1 MQMYAM
7 INPLVLYSSES
18 RARHRVWQ
26 SRYFSVSLA
35 CAFSRRVLFDYKVT
49 EIAFACVRFGA
60 ARSPECVPERRRGSV
75 SEARDARPL
84 LSMGNFN
91 NFSLYGIVV
100 PHLTIMVAAN
110 RHYGHVTMAQR
121 AVDARRFAWPPRRT
135 RAHPSASRA
144 LVPPGIAPGRNNAMV
159 PKKR

>member
-1 MQMYAM
+1 MDH
-7 INPLVLYSSES
+7 
-18 RARHRVWQ
+18 ARGTVWH

-35 CAFSRRVLFDYKVT
+35 CACSRRVLFDYKVT

-60 ARSPECVPERRRGSV
+60 ARARLVVPECVPERKRGSV
-75 SEARDARPL
+75 SEAARDARPL

-91 NFSLYGIVV
+91 NFALYGIVV

-121 AVDARRFAWPPRRT
+121 AVDAQGSAWPPRRT
-135 RAHPSASRA
+135 CTPTCTA
-144 LVPPGIAPGRNNAMV
+144 GISPGRNNAMV
-159 PKKR
+159 RDEMSERNGQNKEIIDRR